1 MSSTLKSEDVLVLL
15 KLIAVEPYHKDLS
28 YLSLELG
35 HDPSEIINSL
45 SRLRSSNLI
54 EDKTHK
60 VRIPDFKNFIFNQV
74 HQLFPTSPG
83 KITQGMLTGAKPD
96 FYFAVGLSYTSIW
109 VWPNPDYPHKGYEI
123 QPLSEHCC
131 FAAANDP
138 RLRKLLAVTETLR
151 VSGRKARDWAE
162 AELENYFNSKEV

>member
-1 MSSTLKSEDVLVLL
+1 MSSSLKSEDVLVLL
-15 KLIAVEPYHKDLS
+15 KLIAVEPFHKDLM
-28 YLSLELG
+28 YLSQELG

-45 SRLRSSNLI
+45 NRLRTSNLI

-60 VRIPDFKNFIFNQV
+60 VSITNFKSFLLEKLHLQ
-74 HQLFPTSPG
+74 FPATPG

-109 VWPNPDYPHKGYEI
+109 VWPHPDYPHKGYEI
-123 QPLSEHCC
+123 QPLSQQCC

-138 RLRKLLAVTETLR
+138 RLRKLLGVTETLR
-151 VSGRKARDWAE
+151 VSGLKAKTWAE
-162 AELENYFNSKEV
+162 IELENFFRSHKA